1 MPLLDILAVGCVS
14 GGLPDAGVEKGALLF
29 DLIGRKSL

>member
-1 MPLLDILAVGCVS
+1 MSLLDKLAVGCVS
-14 GGLPDAGVEKGALLF
+14 GGFPDAGVEKAEVLL